1 MMPADFAPATPL
13 TGVILAGGQARRMG
27 GQDKGLV
34 EYRGR
39 PLLEH
44 VIERLEPQ
52 VDALLINANRN
63 RARYAAFGYPVI
75 ADATGGFLGPLAG
88 ILAGLRKA
96 PNGQVLVAP
105 CDSPQVSRDLA
116 ARLAEPLADAG
127 TEGAVACCEG
137 RMQPVFAILRTALA
151 EPLAAFLQQGG
162 RKIDAFYAAQAI
174 VEVPFED
181 AHAFRNINTP
191 EDLQH

>member
-1 MMPADFAPATPL
+1 MPADPASAAPL
-13 TGVILAGGQARRMG
+13 TGVILAGGRARRMG

-39 PLLEH
+39 PLLAH
-44 VIERLEPQ
+44 VIERLAPQ

-63 RARYAAFGYPVI
+63 RPQYAAFGYPVI

-88 ILAGLRKA
+88 ILAGLQEA
-96 PNGQVLVAP
+96 PAGLLLTAP
-105 CDSPQVSRDLA
+105 CDSPHVSRELA
-116 ARLAEPLADAG
+116 ARLAEPLAEAG

-151 EPLAAFLQQGG
+151 GPLAAFLQQGG
-162 RKIDAFYAAQAI
+162 RKIDAFYAAHAI
-174 VEVPFED
+174 AEVPFED
-181 AHAFRNINTP
+181 ERAFRNINTP
-191 EDLQH
+191 EDLQS

>member
-1 MMPADFAPATPL
+1 MPADPAPAAPL

-27 GQDKGLV
+27 GRDKGLI

-39 PLLEH
+39 PLLAH
-44 VIERLEPQ
+44 VIERLAPQ
-52 VDALLINANRN
+52 VDTLLVNANRN
-63 RARYAAFGYPVI
+63 RAQYAAFGHPVI
-75 ADATGGFLGPLAG
+75 ADAAGGFLGPLAG
-88 ILAGLRKA
+88 ILAGLQEA
-96 PNGQVLVAP
+96 QAGLVLVAP
-105 CDSPQVSRDLA
+105 CDSPHVSRDLA
-116 ARLAEPLADAG
+116 ARLAAPLADAG
-127 TEGAVACCEG
+127 TGGAVACCEG

-162 RKIDAFYAAQAI
+162 RKIDMFYAAQAI

-181 AHAFRNINTP
+181 AYAFRNINTP

>member
-1 MMPADFAPATPL
+1 MPAATASAAPL
-13 TGVILAGGQARRMG
+13 TGVILAGGRARRMG

-39 PLLEH
+39 PLLAH
-44 VIERLEPQ
+44 VIERLAPQ
-52 VDALLINANRN
+52 VDTLLVNANRN
-63 RARYAAFGYPVI
+63 RSQYAAFGYPVI
-75 ADATGGFLGPLAG
+75 ADAADGFLGPLAG
-88 ILAGLRKA
+88 ILAGLQEA
-96 PNGQVLVAP
+96 QAGLVLVAP
-105 CDSPQVSRDLA
+105 CDSPHVGRDLA
-116 ARLAEPLADAG
+116 ARLAEPLAEAEA
-127 TEGAVACCEG
+127 EGAVACCDG

-151 EPLAAFLQQGG
+151 EPLAAFLDQGG

-174 VEVPFED
+174 VEVPFGD